1 MKATLNELKNFELSK
16 EMQHKLI
23 GGIDQSD
30 YQTKDTAVE
39 GVTVFRRELLD

>member
-1 MKATLNELKNFELSK
+1 MKDELKKFELSAD
-16 EMQHKLI
+16 MQHKVV
-23 GGIDQSD
+23 GGINMSD

>member
-1 MKATLNELKNFELSK
+1 MKEELKKFELSA
-16 EMQHKLI
+16 EMQSKLV
-23 GGIDQSD
+23 GGINQSD

>member
-1 MKATLNELKNFELSK
+1 MKEELKKFELST
-16 EMQHKLI
+16 EMQQKVV
-23 GGIDQSD
+23 GGINQSD

>member
-1 MKATLNELKNFELSK
+1 MKDELKQFELST
-16 EMQHKLI
+16 EMQRKLI

-30 YQTKDTAVE
+30 YQTKDTAVD